1 LAAMI
6 NILPDGPVGRAFIL
20 AWLILPISPEA

>member
-1 LAAMI
+1 MI
-6 NILPDGPVGRAFIL
+6 NILPDGPFGGAFIL